1 MTDTI
6 LAKKVDEWGS
16 MNYGLPCGLYFYFM
30 NDTLPGWQQGTSDS
44 VIGNCSAIQSVQF
57 TPFIEPWDLVMY
69 HVDYDTERFGSVSDT
84 TRNGLSETPLVFR
97 ITGIDNSIKKIGSFK
112 CYSPKKTIGGEKNWR
127 NESRL
132 YNYPY
137 SFAMLTDNLNP
148 PMEIKYHLCEFNV
161 NDVMVRN
168 TISDRCSYGIYVN
181 KYKGDF
187 AGKLE
192 SLVSGDAHELPCS
205 SSAYSQWYASNK
217 NQVAQ
222 NVRNNSEMAF
232 IQNASLQKQNVANMI
247 GQATNLSLN
256 PLSAIGVGASMYSSN
271 LQNKTQQ
278 QMNKQNVQNSI
289 AMAMAQAN
297 DMKSTPN
304 TMISMGS
311 DVYYGLDKGEK
322 KVNLYRFGLTEE
334 FYNKLGDYFAMFGY
348 KQNRIM
354 IPGLRNRY
362 YYNYVKTIGANVTS
376 NTMPRNYLEELKSIY
391 DNGVTIWHVGRDG
404 VIVGDYSKDNYEY

>member
-1 MTDTI
+1 MADTI